1 MKKTITNNAEFI
13 EAKLK
18 EKVVKSITG
27 LKLEEEPK
35 NDWIIDKIEL
45 LLNCYPILRKFN
57 YKIMSLEELQALIER
72 LFNHLEMQYLEE
84 GELIIVD
91 LTEMKTLLPL
101 KELILWVILA
111 SFKDKSHVHFKFNEK
126 LFNDMKVSESNVID
140 YLCDN
145 SRFIANGAKQECH
158 FILSVAAILGCDY
171 YDKDPIITSLVTIQ
185 QYYKKDLSLTK
196 YIDYRKTAQNI
207 NTNSKLK
214 IQSSTIKIN
223 L

>member
-1 MKKTITNNAEFI
+1 MKRIITNNAEYI

-18 EKVVKSITG
+18 EKSEQITK
-27 LKLEEEPK
+27 LKFEEPK
-35 NDWIIDKIEL
+35 NDWIIDKFEL

-57 YKIMSLEELQALIER
+57 YKTMSLEELQALIES
-72 LFNHLEMQYLEE
+72 LFNHLEMQYSED

-91 LTEMKTLLPL
+91 LTEQKTLLPF
-101 KELILWVILA
+101 KELMLWILLA
-111 SFKDKSHVHFKFNEK
+111 LLKDRSHVHLKFNEK

-171 YDKDPIITSLVTIQ
+171 YNQDLIITSLVAIQ
-185 QYYKKDLSLTK
+185 QYYKKDMSLK
-196 YIDYRKTAQNI
+196 DYIDYRKTAQNI
-207 NTNSKLK
+207 NNKPRLKL
-214 IQSSTIKIN
+214 QSSIIKIN